1 MPKSA
6 MCGKPIEVE
15 VRGVIYTF
23 HPVEGTFADIKLNS
37 LVIVALDKKKGLFTD
52 IWACP
57 SDIDYDVQAHME
69 RILVSNR
76 HKWFDKS
83 HAMTRLTACDEQSF
97 SFTGPDKKS
106 THMVRMG
113 DKFYATKLN

>member
-1 MPKSA
+1 MPKPA
-6 MCGKPIEVE
+6 MRGRTIEVE
-15 VRGVIYTF
+15 VRGVVYTF
-23 HPVEGTFADIKLNS
+23 QWVAGTFADIKLNS

-69 RILVSNR
+69 RILVSDR
-76 HKWFDKS
+76 HKWFDKN